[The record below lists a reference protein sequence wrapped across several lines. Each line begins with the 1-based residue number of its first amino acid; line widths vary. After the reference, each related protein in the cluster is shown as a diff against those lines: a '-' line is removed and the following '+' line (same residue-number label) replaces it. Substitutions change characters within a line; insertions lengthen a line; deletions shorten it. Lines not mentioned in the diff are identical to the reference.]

1 MLFRL
6 LKNASK
12 WAFNY
17 LEESGRLMN
26 EAEERIMFGDKN
38 ERKEKQISCQVFDME
53 SCCFIDNVH
62 NIVRTKQ
69 GYQYG
74 NTCNPYNKWC

>member
-12 WAFNY
+12 WVFSY

-26 EAEERIMFGDKN
+26 EAEERMMFGDRHV
-38 ERKEKQISCQVFDME
+38 RKEK
-53 SCCFIDNVH
+53 
-62 NIVRTKQ
+62 
-69 GYQYG
+69 
-74 NTCNPYNKWC
+74 

>member
-12 WAFNY
+12 WVFNY

-26 EAEERIMFGDKN
+26 EAEERIMFRSND
-38 ERKEKQISCQVFDME
+38 ERKEK
-53 SCCFIDNVH
+53 
-62 NIVRTKQ
+62 
-69 GYQYG
+69 
-74 NTCNPYNKWC
+74 

>member
-12 WAFNY
+12 WVFKY

-26 EAEERIMFGDKN
+26 EAEERIMFRNKD
-38 ERKEKQISCQVFDME
+38 ERK
-53 SCCFIDNVH
+53 
-62 NIVRTKQ
+62 
-69 GYQYG
+69 
-74 NTCNPYNKWC
+74 

>member
-12 WAFNY
+12 WVFNY

-26 EAEERIMFGDKN
+26 EAEERIMFGDRD
-38 ERKEKQISCQVFDME
+38 ERKEK
-53 SCCFIDNVH
+53 
-62 NIVRTKQ
+62 
-69 GYQYG
+69 
-74 NTCNPYNKWC
+74 

>member
-12 WAFNY
+12 WVFNY

-26 EAEERIMFGDKN
+26 EAEERIMFRSKD
-38 ERKEKQISCQVFDME
+38 ERKEK
-53 SCCFIDNVH
+53 
-62 NIVRTKQ
+62 
-69 GYQYG
+69 
-74 NTCNPYNKWC
+74 